1 MFKLLAPLGIA
12 LAGLLFLQ
20 GCGSE
25 GYADGA
31 TPPYRHQVIT
41 REIALQNSYR
51 VEREFAGEIQAGQ
64 SSQLGFEFPGR
75 VDALYVNIGNAVSKG
90 ELLARLDTRL
100 LQSEGNELA
109 AQRAELAAELDTTE
123 RNLARIKR
131 LQAESLASERELDD
145 LTGRTLVLEASLQR
159 VDAALEA
166 NAIRLGNSELRA
178 PFDAVIASRLVDS
191 GTVIDAGTP
200 VFRLVESGVR
210 EIRAGVPVTMAT
222 RLKVGDEVK
231 MRNGQDLAIGEIAGI
246 SPEVDQAT
254 RSRSLRV
261 HVHENWSPGDLA
273 YLQIEVPVDLQGTWL
288 PDSAVTEGARG
299 TWVVYAAI
307 DQGDAEALL
316 ESRSVVIHHVRGNEL
331 FVSGAL
337 ENGDRIVVSGLHR
350 LAPGQVV
357 RPGLEEV
364 LADAR

>member
-12 LAGLLFLQ
+12 LAGLLLLQ

-31 TPPYRHQVIT
+31 TPPYRHQVTT
-41 REIALQNSYR
+41 REIALQDSYR

-75 VDALYVNIGNAVSKG
+75 VDVLYVNIGNAVSKG
-90 ELLARLDTRL
+90 DLLARLDTRL

-131 LQAESLASERELDD
+131 LQAENLASERELDD

-166 NAIRLGNSELRA
+166 NLIRLGNSELRA

-200 VFRLVESGVR
+200 VIRLVESGVR

-231 MRNGQDLAIGEIAGI
+231 IRNGQDLAIGEIAGI

-261 HVHENWSPGDLA
+261 HVYENWSPGDLA
-273 YLQIEVPVDLQGTWL
+273 YLQIGVPVDLQGAWL

-316 ESRSVVIHHVRGNEL
+316 EARSVVIHHVRGNEL

-337 ENGDRIVVSGLHR
+337 DNGDRIVVSGLHR

-357 RPGLEEV
+357 RSGLEEV

>member
-12 LAGLLFLQ
+12 LAGLLLLQ

-31 TPPYRHQVIT
+31 TPPYRHQVTT
-41 REIALQNSYR
+41 REIALQDSYR

-75 VDALYVNIGNAVSKG
+75 VDVLYVNIGNAVSKG
-90 ELLARLDTRL
+90 DLLARLDTRL

-131 LQAESLASERELDD
+131 LQAENLASERELDD
-145 LTGRTLVLEASLQR
+145 LTGRTLVLEASLPR

-166 NAIRLGNSELRA
+166 NLIRLGNSELRA

-200 VFRLVESGVR
+200 VIRLVESGVR

-231 MRNGQDLAIGEIAGI
+231 IRNGQDLAIGEIAGI

-261 HVHENWSPGDLA
+261 HVYENWSPGDLA
-273 YLQIEVPVDLQGTWL
+273 YLQIGVPVDLQGAWL

-316 ESRSVVIHHVRGNEL
+316 ESRSVVIHHVSGNEL

-337 ENGDRIVVSGLHR
+337 DNGDRIVVSGLHR

-357 RPGLEEV
+357 RSGLEEV